1 MNRDIVPILMGGLG
15 EKVSNGGT
23 QYYFQDRVYSGDS
36 VAVSIATSFNPY
48 YLVKVK
54 NERSDLHSNS
64 RAAENNRTTE
74 QQIEIGSK
82 EYINC
87 LTTVQ
92 KDTLLLIKE
101 TT

>member
-1 MNRDIVPILMGGLG
+1 MKEVIC
-15 EKVSNGGT
+15 
-23 QYYFQDRVYSGDS
+23 
-36 VAVSIATSFNPY
+36 IAIRGRPRTT
-48 YLVKVK
+48 
-54 NERSDLHSNS
+54 EQQ
-64 RAAENNRTTE
+64 NNRTTE

>member
-1 MNRDIVPILMGGLG
+1 MKPCKNEPICLGGFGKKCNRD
-15 EKVSNGGT
+15 T
-23 QYYFQDRVYSGDS
+23 QYHNQNRVYSSFTVS
-36 VAVSIATSFNPY
+36 VAVTTAFQPW
-48 YLVKVK
+48 YLVY
-54 NERSDLHSNS
+54 ERSDLHSNS

>member
-1 MNRDIVPILMGGLG
+1 MNENP
-15 EKVSNGGT
+15 
-23 QYYFQDRVYSGDS
+23 DR
-36 VAVSIATSFNPY
+36 T
-48 YLVKVK
+48 
-54 NERSDLHSNS
+54 EQ
-64 RAAENNRTTE
+64 NRTTE